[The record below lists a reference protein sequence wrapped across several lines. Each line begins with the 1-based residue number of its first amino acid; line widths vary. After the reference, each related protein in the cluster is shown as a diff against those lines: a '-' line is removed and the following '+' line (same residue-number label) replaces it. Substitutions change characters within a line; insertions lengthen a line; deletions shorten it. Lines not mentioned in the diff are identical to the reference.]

1 MSDHSPQEA
10 EMGVVGWKLRA
21 RVFLQRLWQP
31 TCACMFCMTA
41 PTFAN
46 LVSAAHWR
54 IALQTGLATGIL
66 ALLLTLTP
74 VGKLFA
80 SRYGNALL
88 MGALTVIADA
98 WSHPGRFGFEFGE
111 ALVTGLVSGLLA
123 LAGSFVFENDAR
135 RIRRLWISMRRTD
148 PPR

>member
-1 MSDHSPQEA
+1 MRVV
-10 EMGVVGWKLRA
+10 VVGWKLRA

-54 IALQTGLATGIL
+54 IALQTGVSTGIL

-74 VGKLFA
+74 AGKLFA
-80 SRYGNALL
+80 GRYGNALL
-88 MGALTVIADA
+88 MGGLTAIADA
-98 WSHPGRFGFEFGE
+98 WSHPGRFRFEYGE
-111 ALVTGLVSGLLA
+111 ALLTGLVSGLLA
-123 LAGSFVFENDAR
+123 LAGSFVLEDRAR
-135 RIRRLWISMRRTD
+135 RLRQVWARVRGTGASR
-148 PPR
+148 